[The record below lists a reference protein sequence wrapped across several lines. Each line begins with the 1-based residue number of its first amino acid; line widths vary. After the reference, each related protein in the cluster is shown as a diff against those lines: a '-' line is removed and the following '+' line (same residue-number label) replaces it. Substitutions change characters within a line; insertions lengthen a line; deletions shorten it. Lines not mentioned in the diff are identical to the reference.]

1 MRLQSRSAAGYAKKI
16 GLFLTL
22 FAALG
27 IVMNGSIIYGFD
39 TVNEKDGDAVLY
51 YSSSTI
57 HKMTEAR
64 ASDNDDLSTFSP
76 VTADG
81 YQEGIEAYLQAATN
95 NMIHSQ
101 KNLMVED
108 YLFLYTESEASKR
121 QLLDQY
127 LKSIQSGSEVWC
139 ILTAAETYLG
149 KEVRELTVEET
160 AMLVGHILPEGEQ
173 TMSAAENRYAWE
185 SSTDGESMPNMQQI
199 SSEDQNGEAETANWL
214 PAPLT
219 FPQTGTLFPAERT
232 SIDTL

>member
-1 MRLQSRSAAGYAKKI
+1 MRLQNRSAAGYAKKT
-16 GLFLTL
+16 GLFLIL
-22 FAALG
+22 FAALA
-27 IVMNGSIIYGFD
+27 IVMNGSIIYGFN

-57 HKMTEAR
+57 HKITEAQ
-64 ASDNDDLSTFSP
+64 AGDNDDLSSISP
-76 VTADG
+76 VMADG
-81 YQEGIEAYLQAATN
+81 TEQGIEAYLHAATEH
-95 NMIHSQ
+95 MIHSQ
-101 KNLMVED
+101 RNLMVED
-108 YLFLYTESEASKR
+108 YLYLYTESEASKR

-160 AMLVGHILPEGEQ
+160 AMLVGHILPDGEQ
-173 TMSAAENRYAWE
+173 TMSAVDNRYASE
-185 SSTDGESMPNMQQI
+185 SPDGDRMRSIQQM
-199 SSEDQNGEAETANWL
+199 SSEVQGGDNWL

-219 FPQTGTLFPAERT
+219 FPQPEALLPAERT